1 MDALGATQR
10 SQSSLKILQ
19 YVDWRTIAFFFM
31 ILGITAIFIQSTSFL
46 ASKVTGQV
54 KGKVTRSFPKTC

>member
-10 SQSSLKILQ
+10 SQSSLEILQ
-19 YVDWRTIAFFFM
+19 YVDWRTIAFFM
-31 ILGITAIFIQSTSFL
+31 ILGITAIFIQFTTFL

-54 KGKVTRSFPKTC
+54 KGKVTRFFPKTC

>member
-10 SQSSLKILQ
+10 SQSSLEILQ
-19 YVDWRTIAFFFM
+19 YVDWRTIAFFM
-31 ILGITAIFIQSTSFL
+31 ILGITAIFKQFTTFL